1 MRSSS
6 LVSCRRY
13 SGYGGDTLVLWSVA
27 ADGATGNKLVLD
39 GLVHGVVRAT
49 QETLK
54 NGSGSRSILCG
65 KFAHVPAVTG

>member
-1 MRSSS
+1 MEE
-6 LVSCRRY
+6 
-13 SGYGGDTLVLWSVA
+13 THLVLWSVA

-54 NGSGSRSILCG
+54 NGMGVGTFYFMREI
-65 KFAHVPAVTG
+65 